1 MTRGPQTHSYEI
13 NVILHVSED
22 CESRIKAWLL
32 ECVQVRLG
40 RVKSNLHLTIY
51 HGRRPL
57 PGLIEHRSSV
67 DIVAPTDETRF
78 MVLAPGGEYPRDSID
93 PRQYSVG
100 LRLTRRNAAV
110 SEIQRIREQIYERE
124 TREIV
129 GSRKPTTAWTN
140 CFGAR
145 NYQPHIQ
152 LLKPWHKVEAS
163 LSEIGSSFRS
173 AIHEISFDTLTI
185 DSRNRIDGQWVSFLD
200 GGQ

>member
-1 MTRGPQTHSYEI
+1 MTRGPQAHSYEI
-13 NVILHVSED
+13 NAILQVSEA
-22 CESRIKAWLL
+22 CESTIIAWLL
-32 ECVQVRLG
+32 EYLRVRPG
-40 RVKSNLHLTIY
+40 RIKSNLHLTVY

-57 PGLIEHRSSV
+57 PGVNEHRSSI
-67 DIVAPTDETRF
+67 DIVAPTDEMRL
-78 MVLAPGGEYPRDSID
+78 MVLAPGGENPRDSID

-110 SEIQRIREQIYERE
+110 SDIQGIREQIYEHE
-124 TREIV
+124 TEEIV
-129 GSRKPTTAWTN
+129 GGRKPTTAWKS

-200 GGQ
+200 G